1 MVEIK
6 LERQEILF
14 RILYVGRKES
24 TKFAVMRA
32 IQDQLKSKAE
42 DHLLVLHA
50 GGDRVVSF
58 RHDLGTDQR
67 LYDLSLAFDLLTI
80 PGELK
85 TPANEE
91 LLLRAADAIVWLDD
105 GDPSGADECFSQ
117 CERVLGRLTT
127 LRRAPDDL
135 PVFVQ
140 GYDDAMRVAGRR
152 YRRMAGGWRPV
163 VRGLREGG
171 LTAADV
177 VKDVEAAVLERY
189 RVWEQEMRSRGMPHH
204 IRIRDRI
211 YEKICLTADC
221 TDDEIPAME
230 PEMRL
235 IKAMA
240 PPAGRHFTIRWVVAT
255 LLLLVAAAAA
265 AASFYL

>member
-14 RILYVGRKES
+14 RILYLGRRES

-32 IQDQLKSKAE
+32 VQEQLSSKEE

-58 RHDLGTDQR
+58 RHDLGNDQR
-67 LYDLSLAFDLLTI
+67 LYDLGLAFDLLTI
-80 PGELK
+80 PGVMK

-105 GDPSGADECFSQ
+105 GEPAGADDCVSQ
-117 CERVLGRLTT
+117 CERVLDRLAT
-127 LRRAPDDL
+127 LRRGPDDL
-135 PVFVQ
+135 PFFVQ
-140 GYDDAMRVAGRR
+140 GYEDAMRGAGRR
-152 YRRMAGGWRPV
+152 YRRLAGGWRPS

-171 LTAADV
+171 PTAADV
-177 VKDVEAAVLERY
+177 VRDVEAAVLDRY
-189 RVWEQEMRSRGMPHH
+189 RVWEREMRSRGMPHH

-211 YEKICLTADC
+211 YEKICLTTDY
-221 TDDEIPAME
+221 TDDEIPAVE

-240 PPAGRHFTIRWVVAT
+240 PPVRGRLALRWIVAVI
-255 LLLLVAAAAA
+255 LLLVAAAAA
-265 AASFYL
+265 VSVYL